1 MKIYGEHDERTKQQ
15 LERCVAAEDGA
26 IGVLCADGHLGY
38 SMPIGGVVGYRRFV
52 SPSGVGYDI
61 ACGNMAVQTNLIA
74 ADVPHVEMMKLA
86 DEIQRRI
93 SFGIGRKNNE
103 PADSPVFDRIAA
115 SPVPQQRALVQM
127 AQAQLGTV
135 GSGNHYVDV
144 LEDEAGVLWV
154 ACHFGSRGFGH
165 KTATGFMNI
174 AQGRAFDEG
183 KGEGEM
189 DAPPL
194 LLEIGQASGQDYIE
208 AMTIAGEFAYA
219 GREAVIAKTL
229 EILGAEQE
237 WAVHNHHNFAWREQ
251 HQGEDLWVVRKGAT
265 PAFPGQWGFVGGSM
279 GDISVILR
287 GVDSEESKAALY
299 STVHGAGRVM
309 SRTQAAGKQ
318 KWTKARWGCGDY
330 RKCDYAAPIATHE
343 RKGGDPHPK
352 CPMCGNRLIRQSA
365 RMERLS
371 NGLVNFDDEKSK
383 LVERGIIL
391 RGAGADE
398 APPVY
403 RPLRSVLDAHANTIE
418 VVHTLQPR
426 IVVMAG
432 GDEFDPY
439 KD

>member
-1 MKIYGEHDERTKQQ
+1 MKILGTHDDRTVEQ
-15 LERCVAAEDGA
+15 LQRCVAAEPGA
-26 IGVLCADGHLGY
+26 VGVLCADGHVGY
-38 SMPIGGVVGYRRFV
+38 SMPIGGVVAYRDYV

-61 ACGNMAVQTNLIA
+61 ACGNMAVMTNIMA
-74 ADVPHVEMMKLA
+74 RDVNAVERERIA
-86 DEIQRRI
+86 DEIQKRI

-103 PADSPVFDRIAA
+103 PIDSPVFDRIAH
-115 SPVPQQRALVQM
+115 SPVKQQAALVQQ

-135 GSGNHYVDV
+135 GSGNHYVDI

-154 ACHFGSRGFGH
+154 GVHFGSRGIGH

-174 AQGRAFDEG
+174 AQGRAFDDG

-194 LLEIGQASGQDYIE
+194 LLNIHEPSGQDYIE

-219 GREAVIAKTL
+219 GREAVVNKTL
-229 EILGAEQE
+229 EILGACAL
-237 WAVHNHHNFAWREQ
+237 WSVHNHHNFAWRER
-251 HQGEDLWVVRKGAT
+251 HNGVDYWVVRKGAT
-265 PAFPGQWGFVGGSM
+265 PAAPGQFGFVGGSM

-287 GVDSEESKAALY
+287 GVESELSAELLY

-318 KWTKARWGCGDY
+318 KWMRGEDG
-330 RKCDYAAPIATHE
+330 RKRPQ
-343 RKGGDPHPK
+343 RVGV
-352 CPMCGNRLIRQSA
+352 
-365 RMERLS
+365 
-371 NGLVNFDDEKSK
+371 GLVDFAAEKAK
-383 LVERGIIL
+383 LVESGIVL

-403 RPLRSVLDAHANTIE
+403 RSLQSVLDAHAGTIQ

-432 GDEFDPY
+432 GDEYDPY